1 MIKKIVLI
9 IATVLCMCSVAFAEV
24 PDKPTHDI
32 YVVDNANMLDNS
44 TKSDI
49 LNKGKELEENTG
61 AQFVVVTIN
70 SLDGQDI
77 ESYSNDLFNS
87 WGIGNKDNNNGVLLV
102 VAKNDHKYR
111 LEIGSGLEGTLT
123 DSLCYD
129 LLSKD
134 IKPKFKESKYSEGV
148 STLYSD
154 VSETIGT
161 GEAPEKKGTSLEHIF
176 LVLMIIVMVGF
187 LAVIV
192 FGLIFGFDG
201 DGGSGSGGGY
211 YGGGCDSGSSFSGG
225 CSCGGGCSD
234 GW

>member
-1 MIKKIVLI
+1 MIKKIVLT

-102 VAKNDHKYR
+102 VAKNDQNLHATSPCLQAWGLGMVIEFIQKLKIDNNKSQWYNELNLKR
-111 LEIGSGLEGTLT
+111 YMVGASTIGVE
-123 DSLCYD
+123 
-129 LLSKD
+129 
-134 IKPKFKESKYSEGV
+134 
-148 STLYSD
+148 D
-154 VSETIGT
+154 VS
-161 GEAPEKKGTSLEHIF
+161 PS
-176 LVLMIIVMVGF
+176 
-187 LAVIV
+187 
-192 FGLIFGFDG
+192 
-201 DGGSGSGGGY
+201 
-211 YGGGCDSGSSFSGG
+211 
-225 CSCGGGCSD
+225 
-234 GW
+234 

>member
-129 LLSKD
+129 LLSRD
-134 IKPKFKESKYSEGV
+134 IKPKFKDSKYNEGV

-161 GEAPEKKGTSLEHIF
+161 GEAPQKKDNPVEHA
-176 LVLMIIVMVGF
+176 LLLLMLMLIIVGGTVGF
-187 LAVIV
+187 VIL
-192 FGLIFGFDG
+192 GLIFGD
-201 DGGSGSGGGY
+201 SGSGGGGY
-211 YGGGCDSGSSFSGG
+211 YRGGGSYNGGSSFGGG
-225 CSCGGGCSD
+225 CSCGGGCSG

>member
-1 MIKKIVLI
+1 MIKKIIVLL
-9 IATVLCMCSVAFAEV
+9 ATIMCACSVAFAEV
-24 PDKPTHDI
+24 PDKPTHDL
-32 YVVDNANMLDNS
+32 YVVDNANMLDKS

-49 LNKGKELEENTG
+49 LNKGKELEDNTG

-87 WGIGNKDNNNGVLLV
+87 WGIGSKDNNNGVLLV

-134 IKPKFKESKYSEGV
+134 IKPKFKKSKYNEGI

-154 VSETIGT
+154 VSETVGT
-161 GEAPEKKGTSLEHIF
+161 GEVPEKRGTSLGYIF
-176 LVLMIIVMVGF
+176 IVLMI
-187 LAVIV
+187 IV
-192 FGLIFGFDG
+192 FGLIFGLYSDG
-201 DGGSGSGGGY
+201 GSGGGY
-211 YGGGCDSGSSFSGG
+211 YGGGCGRGSSFSGG
-225 CSCGGGCSD
+225 RSCGGGCSG

>member
-87 WGIGNKDNNNGVLLV
+87 WGIGSKDNNNGVLLV

-123 DSLCYD
+123 DSCVMICYQRISNQN
-129 LLSKD
+129 LKKANTMKVFQLS
-134 IKPKFKESKYSEGV
+134 
-148 STLYSD
+148 
-154 VSETIGT
+154 
-161 GEAPEKKGTSLEHIF
+161 
-176 LVLMIIVMVGF
+176 IVMYQKL
-187 LAVIV
+187 LAQVKYQRK
-192 FGLIFGFDG
+192 GELL
-201 DGGSGSGGGY
+201 
-211 YGGGCDSGSSFSGG
+211 
-225 CSCGGGCSD
+225 
-234 GW
+234 

>member
-9 IATVLCMCSVAFAEV
+9 IATVMCMCSVAFAEV

-129 LLSKD
+129 LLSRD
-134 IKPKFKESKYSEGV
+134 VKPKFKDSKYNEGV
-148 STLYSD
+148 STMYSD

-161 GEAPEKKGTSLEHIF
+161 GEAPQKKDNTVEHALLLLII
-176 LVLMIIVMVGF
+176 LVVTAVFII
-187 LAVIV
+187 I
-192 FGLIFGFDG
+192 GLIFGDS
-201 DGGSGSGGGY
+201 GSGSGGGSY
-211 YGGGCDSGSSFSGG
+211 NSGSSFGGG
-225 CSCGGGCSD
+225 CSCGGGCSG

>member
-49 LNKGKELEENTG
+49 LNKGKELEENTA

-77 ESYSNDLFNS
+77 ESYSNDLLTS

-129 LLSKD
+129 LLSRD
-134 IKPKFKESKYSEGV
+134 IKPKFKDSKYNEGV

-161 GEAPEKKGTSLEHIF
+161 GEAPQKKDNSVEHALLLLMLII
-176 LVLMIIVMVGF
+176 LVST
-187 LAVIV
+187 AVFTILK
-192 FGLIFGFDG
+192 LIFD
-201 DGGSGSGGGY
+201 DNGSGGCGY
-211 YGGGCDSGSSFSGG
+211 YSGGGSYNGGSSFDGG
-225 CSCGGGCSD
+225 CSCGGGCSG

>member
-9 IATVLCMCSVAFAEV
+9 IATVMCMCSVAFAEV

-129 LLSKD
+129 LLSRD
-134 IKPKFKESKYSEGV
+134 IKPKFKDSKYNEGV

-161 GEAPEKKGTSLEHIF
+161 GEAPQKKDNLIEYAFLLFMLIILVGTAVDIIF
-176 LVLMIIVMVGF
+176 
-187 LAVIV
+187 
-192 FGLIFGFDG
+192 D
-201 DGGSGSGGGY
+201 DSGSGSGGCGY
-211 YGGGCDSGSSFSGG
+211 YSGGGSYDSGSSFGG
-225 CSCGGGCSD
+225 GSSCGGGCSG

>member
-1 MIKKIVLI
+1 MIKKIIVLL
-9 IATVLCMCSVAFAEV
+9 ATIMCACSVAFAEV
-24 PDKPTHDI
+24 PDKPTHDL
-32 YVVDNANMLDNS
+32 YVVDNANMLDKS

-49 LNKGKELEENTG
+49 LNKGKELEDNTG

-87 WGIGNKDNNNGVLLV
+87 WGIGSKDNNNGVLLV

-134 IKPKFKESKYSEGV
+134 IKPKFKESKYNEGV

-161 GEAPEKKGTSLEHIF
+161 GEVPEKKGTSLGHIF
-176 LVLMIIVMVGF
+176 LVLMIIVMGGF

-201 DGGSGSGGGY
+201 DGGSGGGY

-225 CSCGGGCSD
+225 SSCGGGCSG

>member
-129 LLSKD
+129 LLSRD
-134 IKPKFKESKYSEGV
+134 IKPKFKDSKYNEGV

-161 GEAPEKKGTSLEHIF
+161 GEAPQKKDNPVEHA
-176 LVLMIIVMVGF
+176 LLLLMLMLIIVGGTVGF
-187 LAVIV
+187 VIL
-192 FGLIFGFDG
+192 GLIFGD
-201 DGGSGSGGGY
+201 SGSGGCGY
-211 YGGGCDSGSSFSGG
+211 YRGGGSYNGGSSFGGG
-225 CSCGGGCSD
+225 CSCGGGCSG

>member
-1 MIKKIVLI
+1 MVESQWLLNQE
-9 IATVLCMCSVAFAEV
+9 APAFRYGV
-24 PDKPTHDI
+24 RH
-32 YVVDNANMLDNS
+32 NANMLDKS

-49 LNKGKELEENTG
+49 LSKGKELEDNTG

-87 WGIGNKDNNNGVLLV
+87 WGIGSKDNNNGVLLV

-129 LLSKD
+129 LLSED
-134 IKPKFKESKYSEGV
+134 IKPKFKESKYNEGV

-161 GEAPEKKGTSLEHIF
+161 GEVPEKKGTSLGRIF
-176 LVLMIIVMVGF
+176 LVLRGF
-187 LAVIV
+187 L
-192 FGLIFGFDG
+192 
-201 DGGSGSGGGY
+201 SGHCVWTY
-211 YGGGCDSGSSFSGG
+211 L
-225 CSCGGGCSD
+225 
-234 GW
+234 WI

>member
-1 MIKKIVLI
+1 MIKKIIVLL
-9 IATVLCMCSVAFAEV
+9 ATIMCACSVAFAEV
-24 PDKPTHDI
+24 PDKPTHDL
-32 YVVDNANMLDNS
+32 YVVDNANMLDKS

-49 LNKGKELEENTG
+49 LNKGKELEDNTG

-87 WGIGNKDNNNGVLLV
+87 WGIGSKDNNNGVLLV

-134 IKPKFKESKYSEGV
+134 IKPKFKESKYNEGV

-161 GEAPEKKGTSLEHIF
+161 GEAPQKKDNPVEHALLLLMLIILVGTVIF
-176 LVLMIIVMVGF
+176 II
-187 LAVIV
+187 ID
-192 FGLIFGFDG
+192 LIF
-201 DGGSGSGGGY
+201 GGSGSGGCGY
-211 YGGGCDSGSSFSGG
+211 YSGGGSYNGGSSFGGG
-225 CSCGGGCSD
+225 CSCGGGCSG

>member
-134 IKPKFKESKYSEGV
+134 IKPKFKDGKYNEGV

-154 VSETIGT
+154 ISETIGT
-161 GEAPEKKGTSLEHIF
+161 GEAPQKKDNPVEHALLLLMLIILVGTVVF
-176 LVLMIIVMVGF
+176 II
-187 LAVIV
+187 ID
-192 FGLIFGFDG
+192 LICGYY
-201 DGGSGSGGGY
+201 SGGGSY
-211 YGGGCDSGSSFSGG
+211 NGGSSFGGG
-225 CSCGGGCSD
+225 CSCGGGCSG